1 MYYGGI
7 LPARRYIF
15 EFGSP
20 TLTKHE
26 LQTVYWIFIEYEKW
40 KEEQNA
46 FDLMDIVIHLR
57 KSNKVSS

>member
-1 MYYGGI
+1 M
-7 LPARRYIF
+7 
-15 EFGSP
+15 ECGSP

-46 FDLMDIVIHLR
+46 FDLMDLIIHLR
-57 KSNKVSS
+57 KSAKVS